1 VTSPAPALAGKPLT
15 KRDLAWLEKSWI
27 PAELAEAACLR
38 RFDRQTAAEILG
50 QDANKTDCSGI
61 GFPYFWPGQPRVR
74 EWRVRRD
81 HPEYEYKADGSKKER
96 RKYLAPPGRG
106 SMLYVPP
113 GVTPAMLDEARL
125 PVVIVEGEKKT
136 LALHRLAW
144 HGRSQEQGP
153 RWLALGIS
161 GVWNWRRTLYE
172 TGPDGERREVK
183 APIEDLGRIH
193 WEGRRAYICFDAD
206 VLVNKEVARARW
218 ALARELARGR
228 KAQVLYVEIPPGGEK
243 GVDDMLAA
251 RGPEA
256 VLELFERARHADIVH
271 DAGMVIEAAKR
282 AGDVQIIFQ
291 PEHIGLLAQLNE
303 LQRLQ
308 VRRQLQEAFP
318 GQFLRSEF
326 ERVLKEERQRRELE
340 RQKEAARPPEYSGAE
355 FVENEYGI
363 WRFRRMSEGMVA
375 VRLTNFQARILC
387 TIHRCDGET
396 VEPFLRV
403 EARQGEHAAQF
414 VISSQEFQQMHWPID
429 RFSHHAIVM
438 PGCESAAKV
447 AIQHL
452 SQRGSTRVVRTH
464 TGWAH
469 QDGQWIYLH
478 GGGAI
483 GRDGLAADIEVDLD
497 ERTRLF
503 HLPDPNGN
511 GEVRD
516 AIQASLELLHLAPAR
531 ITMPLFAAVWRV
543 PMGPVNVSVFLSGQ
557 TQVGKTQLASLA
569 QQHFGREMTAECLP
583 ASWIDTANSLEAK
596 LFTLK
601 DAVCVVDDFNP
612 QGSDSDIQR
621 MHALADRI
629 IRSQGNRMGRG
640 RLTSDIRL
648 RSPKWPRGMIVATGE
663 DTPRGHSLRARMVIL
678 DVAPGDVRFG
688 APLTHAQQAGMQGAY
703 ALAMA
708 AYVQWLAP
716 QMDEMED
723 RLRMELLRLRQE
735 RMETESRRAPD
746 NMAQLTIGLE
756 SFLRFALE
764 KKAVSESRAEALRE
778 QWRGVLSEVL
788 TEQDREQSMS
798 DPCRQYIE
806 ALRAALMSGK
816 AHLAD
821 TEGREPRAPER
832 WGWRPDPVGEVTRY
846 RAMGECVGWVDG
858 DEVYLEPQASY
869 AIAKRVLREM
879 GESLA
884 VGVKTLHK
892 RMRDRGLLAEWN
904 HRDREILVRRMIQG
918 ARHRV
923 LTVRAALISPPPA
936 AAVEEAEEAVA
947 AGR

>member
-1 VTSPAPALAGKPLT
+1 MTQAAPALPGKPLT
-15 KRDLAWLEKSWI
+15 RRDLAWLEKSWI

-38 RFDRQTAAEILG
+38 RFDRQTAAMIVG
-50 QDANKTDCSGI
+50 QDENRTDCSGI
-61 GFPYFWPGQPRVR
+61 GFPYFWPGVPRVR
-74 EWRVRRD
+74 DWRIRRD
-81 HPEYEYKADGSKKER
+81 HPEYQLKPDGSKKEK
-96 RKYLAPPGRG
+96 RKYIAPPGRA
-106 SMLYVPP
+106 SMLYFGP
-113 GVTPAMLDEARL
+113 GVRPEMLEDAGL
-125 PVVIVEGEKKT
+125 PLVIVEGEKKT

-153 RWLALGIS
+153 RWLAVGIS
-161 GVWNWRRTLYE
+161 GVWNWRRTLRE

-183 APIEDLGRIH
+183 APIEDIERLA
-193 WEGRRAYICFDAD
+193 WEGRRVYICFDVD

-218 ALARELARGR
+218 ALARELSRGR
-228 KAQVLYVEIPPGGEK
+228 KAQVLYVELPPGGEK
-243 GVDDMLAA
+243 GIDDLLAA

-256 VLELFERARHADIVH
+256 ALELFERARHADILH
-271 DAGMVIEAAKR
+271 DAQLIVDAARR
-282 AGDVQIIFQ
+282 ADDPQLVYQ
-291 PEHIGLLAQLNE
+291 PEHLALLAQLNE

-308 VRRQLQEAFP
+308 VRRLLQEAFN
-318 GQFLRSEF
+318 GRFSRSEF

-340 RQKEAARPPEYSGAE
+340 RQREAARPPEYSGAE
-355 FVENEYGI
+355 FVENEHGI
-363 WRFRRMSEGMVA
+363 WRFRRMAEGMVP

-387 TIHRCDGET
+387 TIHRSDGET
-396 VEPFLRV
+396 MEPFLRV
-403 EARQGEHAAQF
+403 EARQGDLSAQF

-438 PGCESAAKV
+438 PGCEQAAKV

-464 TGWAH
+464 TGWTE
-469 QDGQWIYLH
+469 QDGQWIFLH
-478 GGGAI
+478 AGGAI
-483 GRDGLAADIEVDLD
+483 GRDGLAPDIEVDLD
-497 ERTRLF
+497 GRARLF
-503 HLPDPNGN
+503 RLPDPNGG

-516 AIQASLELLHLAPAR
+516 AILASLELLHLAPAR
-531 ITMPLFAAVWRV
+531 VMLPLFAAIWRV

-557 TQVGKTQLASLA
+557 TQVGKTQLAALA

-601 DAVCVVDDFNP
+601 DCLCVVDDFNP
-612 QGSDSDIQR
+612 QGPDSEVQR

-629 IRSQGNRMGRG
+629 IRSQGNRIGRG

-648 RSPKWPRGMIVATGE
+648 RSPKWPRGMILATGE

-688 APLTHAQQAGMQGAY
+688 APLTSAQQAGVQGAY

-708 AYVQWLAP
+708 AYIQWLAP

-723 RLRMELLRLRQE
+723 RLRMELLRLRQD
-735 RMETESRRAPD
+735 RPETESRRAPD

-764 KKAVSESRAEALRE
+764 KKAISESRAEALRL
-778 QWRGVLSEVL
+778 QWRGVVAEVL
-788 TEQDREQSMS
+788 QEQDREQSMS
-798 DPCRQYIE
+798 DPCRIYIE
-806 ALRAALMSGK
+806 ALRAAIVSGR
-816 AHLAD
+816 AHLAGTD
-821 TEGREPRAPER
+821 GREPCTAER
-832 WGWRPDPVGEVTRY
+832 WGWRPDPTGEFTRMKP
-846 RAMGECVGWVDG
+846 MGDCIGWVDG
-858 DEVYLEPQASY
+858 DEAYLEPQASY
-869 AIAKRVLREM
+869 AVAKRVVREL

-892 RMRDRGLLAEWN
+892 RLRDRGLVAEWN
-904 HRDREILVRRMIQG
+904 ARDREILVRRMIQG

-923 LTVRAALISPPPA
+923 LAVRSTLLSPPA
-936 AAVEEAEEAVA
+936 AEQEQETVA
-947 AGR
+947 AGG